1 MEVPLKRRIGTGDV
15 AGEEVAMRGRS
26 PTFEGSAEKKKN
38 SDNSC
43 PESF

>member
-1 MEVPLKRRIGTGDV
+1 MVPLKRRIGTGDV